1 MDTAARAQETTKMTR
16 QEFEA
21 MLQALAR
28 GWTERDYETV
38 AGWFAEDVLYSDP
51 TRYRFSSR
59 AELLE
64 FFRDDEG
71 CEQST
76 VWHGVVFDE
85 ESQVGAA
92 EYTYQG
98 THRYHGTVWVHI
110 QGNRIARWREYQHVS
125 EQGWEEFWGTSSS
138 RK

>member
-1 MDTAARAQETTKMTR
+1 MSRN
-16 QEFEA
+16 EFEA

-38 AGWFAEDVLYSDP
+38 AGFFAEDVRYSDP
-51 TRYRFSSR
+51 TRYRISSR

-71 CEQST
+71 YEQST
-76 VWHGVVFDE
+76 VWHGSLFDE
-85 ESQVGAA
+85 ERQLGVA

-98 THRYHGTVWVHI
+98 THRYHGTVWIEVR
-110 QGNRIARWREYQHVS
+110 GNRIVRWREYQHVS
-125 EQGWEEFWGTSSS
+125 DLEWEELW
-138 RK
+138 KV